1 MSEGFVKRHRRETR
15 KKKFGGDSVLTPQ
28 EKVFAMPDLVYV
40 HIAVHFHGCWKDHLA
55 LAHSTSRLWRYWG
68 QRDAALKWMR
78 YVFGGPRGL
87 QWETRRQMILDSG
100 LLLCYDW
107 LWYRDVR
114 TSLVTEVAEQ
124 YQSEGASHGNM
135 EIVRRYGALL
145 GPEGAE
151 KRALLVFSRACERG
165 HDEFA
170 LQLAQLPRP
179 NPMVTEALLSHMASY
194 AHRVPKTFDFLWNR
208 VMAQQDN
215 EYGWRSFALT
225 KSCKS
230 DSVNIDAF
238 QWMWHHRFGGGD
250 KKLAGMFL
258 DHALFLILQNHVDA
272 ISVARL
278 AARLWLIARHVFGEW
293 STWNDVHEPMA
304 VPAEGTRRV
313 IQQKFE
319 FSARDLAIEDRNWHP
334 EPYTLVLTRT
344 RANAYGEVRV
354 GGVLDRA
361 DGLHANLPAFDLPYA
376 LT

>member
-1 MSEGFVKRHRRETR
+1 MSEGLVKRRR
-15 KKKFGGDSVLTPQ
+15 KILGAVLTPQ

-68 QRDAALKWMR
+68 ERDAALKWMR

-124 YQSEGASHGNM
+124 YVFEGANHGNM
-135 EIVRRYGALL
+135 DIVKRYGALVSTQ
-145 GPEGAE
+145 GAE
-151 KRALLVFSRACERG
+151 ERALIAFSRACEGG

-170 LQLAQLPRP
+170 LKLAQLPDTIP
-179 NPMVTEALLSHMASY
+179 VINEAMMSHMASY
-194 AHRVPKTFDFLWNR
+194 AHRVPETFDFLWKR
-208 VMAQQDN
+208 LMAQQQDN
-215 EYGWRSFALT
+215 PYVWRVFVLI
-225 KSCKS
+225 KSCKA
-230 DSVNIDAF
+230 DGVNIDAF
-238 QWMWHHRFGGGD
+238 QWIWHHRFGGGD

-258 DHALFLILQNHVDA
+258 DHALFLILQNQVDA

-293 STWNDVHEPMA
+293 STWSNVQGPM
-304 VPAEGTRRV
+304 EGNRLV
-313 IQQKFE
+313 IEQRFE
-319 FSARDLAIEDRNWHP
+319 FSAQDLAGDERNWRP
-334 EPYTLVLTRT
+334 EPYTLVLMRT
-344 RANAYGEVRV
+344 CANAYGEVRV

-361 DGLHANLPAFDLPYA
+361 DGLHANLPSFDLPHA